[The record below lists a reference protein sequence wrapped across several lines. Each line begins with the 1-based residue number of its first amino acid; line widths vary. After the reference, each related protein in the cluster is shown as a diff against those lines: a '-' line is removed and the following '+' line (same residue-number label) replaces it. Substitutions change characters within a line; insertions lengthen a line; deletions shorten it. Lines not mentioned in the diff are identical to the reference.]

1 MIYLAAVVACLPLW
15 LSNWL
20 PMVDLPQHVAQAAM
34 LRDLVLGTSAHAD
47 LLRLNFFTPY
57 LLGTSL
63 VALLMTVLP
72 APEAAR
78 WVVAAALG
86 GMVLATARLLDR
98 CGGDAR
104 LAPVTALGLY
114 GFAFHWGFLNFLVA
128 APLGV
133 LALSFVL
140 DRQRDWVRER
150 PVLASLALMALF
162 FCHALVAA
170 LVIGVHLMRVAVERG
185 RVLDVVY
192 RIIPIAPCI
201 VFAMLWVVLSQKT
214 EAQVSAPTVWSFG
227 FFRVT
232 NLPGLVLGS
241 DATPT
246 LAIGLLAAASMLL
259 AGYRLSRSL
268 VRWTPAALAVGVML
282 VVPDALFGNAFTY
295 QRFGV
300 FVVPF
305 LLVALEP
312 RLPAIENGVSQ
323 VRRAAVLVA
332 GLLVGL
338 HVAIVGLNMRGF
350 GRESAEFQTV
360 LEAAT
365 PGARAVQ
372 MSIDRIS
379 LFSPAPAYLHFA
391 SWYSAEKQG
400 IVDFSFSEFA
410 VAVVRHRDGYKTLFP
425 SGFEW
430 NPGAFIELSKDPRV
444 AEYRYFFVRSKA
456 DVARPLFSS
465 MPEQPEEVMASGSW
479 RLYRAEVSAEVGTNS
494 DVLGAGGE

>member
-1 MIYLAAVVACLPLW
+1 M
-15 LSNWL
+15 
-20 PMVDLPQHVAQAAM
+20 
-34 LRDLVLGTSAHAD
+34 
-47 LLRLNFFTPY
+47 
-57 LLGTSL
+57 
-63 VALLMTVLP
+63 
-72 APEAAR
+72 
-78 WVVAAALG
+78 
-86 GMVLATARLLDR
+86 
-98 CGGDAR
+98 
-104 LAPVTALGLY
+104 
-114 GFAFHWGFLNFLVA
+114 NFLVA

-170 LVIGVHLMRVAVERG
+170 LVIGVHLMRVVVERG

-268 VRWTPAALAVGVML
+268 VRWTPAALAVGVIL

-312 RLPAIENGVSQ
+312 RLPAIGNGVSQ

-350 GRESAEFQTV
+350 GRESAEFQAV

-379 LFSPAPAYLHFA
+379 LFSPAPVYLHFA

-400 IVDFSFSEFA
+400 IVDFSFSEFV
-410 VAVVRHRDGYKTLFP
+410 VAVVRYREERRPVFS

-430 NPGAFIELSKDPRV
+430 NPGLFVELSKDRRV
-444 AEYRYFFVRSKA
+444 EGYRYIFVRSKSDFSDQLFA
-456 DVARPLFSS
+456 NMRQRPS
-465 MPEQPEEVMASGSW
+465 QMAVSGSW
-479 RLYRAEVSAEVGTNS
+479 RLYRLQGDNPEHGAEGSGLNAVRLSQ
-494 DVLGAGGE
+494 